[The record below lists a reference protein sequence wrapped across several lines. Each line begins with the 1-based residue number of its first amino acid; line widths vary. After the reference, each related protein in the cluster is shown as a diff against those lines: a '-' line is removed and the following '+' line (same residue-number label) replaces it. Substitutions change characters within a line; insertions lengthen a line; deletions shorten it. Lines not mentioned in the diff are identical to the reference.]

1 MVGVRRANASVTRE
15 FLSRPLRSQ
24 MWQGLLKRRFVDR
37 LLCLMM
43 RRLFGN
49 RKRRPSALCDDP
61 HDCPAGR
68 RTTNPLKAAR

>member
-37 LLCLMM
+37 LLWSDDAKVIRQPQTSAIRPL
-43 RRLFGN
+43 RR
-49 RKRRPSALCDDP
+49 S
-61 HDCPAGR
+61 
-68 RTTNPLKAAR
+68 T